1 MVGILLDLL
10 EGNRVL
16 HINCSMHLL
25 GPLKTNTLY
34 NTAKHVCSQA
44 FVVVWICLPILIAIA
59 SFRKIICNLKVI
71 IFLNVCIWSRIAH
84 RGDAA
89 CINTRLQ
96 TGLGLI
102 DHEGL
107 FLWSI

>member
-1 MVGILLDLL
+1 
-10 EGNRVL
+10 
-16 HINCSMHLL
+16 MHQL
-25 GPLKTNTLY
+25 GPLKANVLY
-34 NTAKHVCSQA
+34 NTAKHVCSKD
-44 FVVVWICLPILIAIA
+44 FGVVWICLPILIPITE
-59 SFRKIICNLKVI
+59 FRKIICNLKVI
-71 IFLNVCIWSRIAH
+71 IVLNVCIWFRIAH

-89 CINTRLQ
+89 RINTRLQ